1 MTIGQNSFQ
10 EVSVRGEECMS
21 EFLQTAHKKQLH
33 KAVPCLE
40 RRLHLTMHCP
50 ILHSL
55 TVSHITAE
63 FNFLV
68 FVFSVAKSI
77 FIGNPQDN
85 LSFGS
90 IPFKFS

>member
-1 MTIGQNSFQ
+1 MTTGQNSFQ

-21 EFLQTAHKKQLH
+21 EFLQMVHKKQLH

-40 RRLHLTMHCP
+40 RHLHLTMHCT

-68 FVFSVAKSI
+68 VCV
-77 FIGNPQDN
+77 
-85 LSFGS
+85 
-90 IPFKFS
+90 